1 MNAAAVNPVSSTRQ
15 REPARAT
22 SARAMVCRGASIVLA
37 FAFSGVIAMSLSG
50 CMTVT
55 PADVNRLTHSPTD
68 RPFAAPVWPARDAEW
83 AQAIV
88 ATAGGGGGMGV
99 GGVEGVAGAENAP
112 GGGVRSRQGSGV
124 VRTIVRQS
132 VIRDGSDLI
141 PSVKRSEF
149 LIADATLTEQGALLE
164 VRPAGQ
170 AAAPAVTDATNAA
183 PRRSVGTNAELLSAS
198 FFFASAPVAT
208 APAPRAS
215 IDDINAIALDVEPP
229 LADGNAGAGILAASP
244 RGVVVYLQG
253 LAGVA
258 YERPVI
264 DAIRRHGFVAVCT
277 EFPWAR
283 WQPMRL
289 ELGTPE
295 AVFAAGQMV
304 AKMSDDCLAEAAYAV
319 DGAIEHL
326 WRTRPEL
333 RGKPVVLVGF
343 SAGSL
348 ALPAVAARLGDRV
361 SAAVI
366 VGSGSNIVR
375 ITQTSELTDA
385 GMRVQLFGKPAEGTM
400 AGFLAGEYL
409 RHSTLDPF
417 HAAGSL
423 RDKPVLQLH
432 ASGDGIVP
440 SELGEELYEQ
450 LARPE
455 RWTFRGGHR
464 LLFLQLE
471 SHAED
476 IARWVDTALTSRTRI
491 TPGTDTP
498 GNPAMGSSTATPPP
512 PPGKGSLLKPM

>member
-1 MNAAAVNPVSSTRQ
+1 
-15 REPARAT
+15 
-22 SARAMVCRGASIVLA
+22 
-37 FAFSGVIAMSLSG
+37 
-50 CMTVT
+50 
-55 PADVNRLTHSPTD
+55 
-68 RPFAAPVWPARDAEW
+68 APP
-83 AQAIV
+83 
-88 ATAGGGGGMGV
+88 
-99 GGVEGVAGAENAP
+99 
-112 GGGVRSRQGSGV
+112 
-124 VRTIVRQS
+124 
-132 VIRDGSDLI
+132 
-141 PSVKRSEF
+141 
-149 LIADATLTEQGALLE
+149 
-164 VRPAGQ
+164 
-170 AAAPAVTDATNAA
+170 
-183 PRRSVGTNAELLSAS
+183 
-198 FFFASAPVAT
+198 
-208 APAPRAS
+208 APAPAGVP
-215 IDDINAIALDVEPP
+215 DEINAIALEIEPP
-229 LADGNAGAGILAASP
+229 IAADNAEGSAEDSDPPTPAEP

-264 DAIRRHGFVAVCT
+264 DAIRRRGFVSMST

-295 AVFAAGQMV
+295 AVFAAGQLV

-319 DGAIEHL
+319 DSAIEHL

-333 RGKPVVLVGF
+333 RGKPVILVGF

-348 ALPAVAARLGDRV
+348 ALPAVAAGLGDRV

-423 RDKPVLQLH
+423 RDKPVLQIH
-432 ASGDGIVP
+432 ASSDGIVP
-440 SELGEELYEQ
+440 SELGDELYEQ

-476 IARWVDTALTSRTRI
+476 IAQWVENALIARTRTGPA
-491 TPGTDTP
+491 TPNTPNPSP
-498 GNPAMGSSTATPPP
+498 GNG
-512 PPGKGSLLKPM
+512 GLLRPM